1 MIETP
6 QIVNT
11 ADQLTAYI
19 HLTIPRN
26 EIQNVMGP
34 GIGEI
39 MATLEKQGVVATGPW
54 FSHHLKIDPGIFDFE
69 ICFPVKELFTPEG
82 RVTNGHLPSV
92 KAARTIYHGP
102 YEGLGEAWSEFD
114 TWIVSQGLTPAES
127 LLETYLTDPFPNP
140 DPSTYRT
147 ELTRPLL

>member
-127 LLETYLTDPFPNP
+127 LLETYLTDPFSNP